1 MYRGASAS
9 SPSAARSR
17 RTPEFRLVSK
27 STTVFG
33 HSRAMS
39 CSRVTTSPGRLNNS
53 SRIWNGR
60 SCRRTRLPSRAS
72 SPESRCSVHPS
83 KLIAAALFMG
93 SRTGGYEQAAACHKH
108 FRPVPVPF
116 HGVLLARARGFVP
129 PARICRFT
137 QPEDAAMFRVLL
149 IAAVASTLLGSN
161 CHASDDVTAKSPM
174 NAEEAELRKYL
185 LETIDRFNKHEIRP
199 ASSPGFT
206 LDADFVNVE
215 GRWMRGLE
223 EIRRAHTAASKGWLK
238 DANIKL
244 IELKIRFIRP
254 DVAIVHQLHE
264 MTGLRH
270 PDGTLLP
277 LHQEI
282 STRVLV
288 KEPGEWITT
297 AFQNMIVD
305 SRPAR

>member
-1 MYRGASAS
+1 
-9 SPSAARSR
+9 
-17 RTPEFRLVSK
+17 
-27 STTVFG
+27 
-33 HSRAMS
+33 
-39 CSRVTTSPGRLNNS
+39 
-53 SRIWNGR
+53 
-60 SCRRTRLPSRAS
+60 
-72 SPESRCSVHPS
+72 
-83 KLIAAALFMG
+83 
-93 SRTGGYEQAAACHKH
+93 
-108 FRPVPVPF
+108 
-116 HGVLLARARGFVP
+116 
-129 PARICRFT
+129 
-137 QPEDAAMFRVLL
+137 MFRVLL